1 MNTKELTA
9 KVYKAL
15 DEKLAEDI
23 SVIDI
28 SNISVIA
35 DFFIVATAKNQNHL
49 AALQDA
55 ADEVMYKNGF
65 HAKQVEG
72 NRNSTWILMDYEDII
87 IHLFSAED
95 RLFYNLERI
104 WQDGT
109 FISEDE
115 CMRFLYLKESIYTEY
130 LAENLTVWNDDVVHV
145 GVLRM

>member
-9 KVYKAL
+9 KVYQAL

-35 DFFIVATAKNQNHL
+35 DYFIVATAKNQNHL
-49 AALQDA
+49 SALQDA

-65 HAKQVEG
+65 NAKQVEG

-109 FISEDE
+109 FVTEE
-115 CMRFLYLKESIYTEY
+115 ELKEFM
-130 LAENLTVWNDDVVHV
+130 D
-145 GVLRM
+145 

>member
-9 KVYKAL
+9 KVYQAL
-15 DEKLAEDI
+15 DDKKAIDI

-28 SNISVIA
+28 SDISVIA
-35 DFFIVATAKNQNHL
+35 DYFIVATADNQNHL
-49 AALQDA
+49 MSLQNA
-55 ADEVMYKNGF
+55 ADEIMYKNGF
-65 HAKQVEG
+65 NAKQVEG

-109 FISEDE
+109 FISYDE
-115 CMRFLYLKESIYTEY
+115 LKEYM
-130 LAENLTVWNDDVVHV
+130 D
-145 GVLRM
+145 

>member
-35 DFFIVATAKNQNHL
+35 DYFIVATAKNQNHL

-65 HAKQVEG
+65 NAKQVEG

-109 FISEDE
+109 FISYDE
-115 CMRFLYLKESIYTEY
+115 LKEYM
-130 LAENLTVWNDDVVHV
+130 D
-145 GVLRM
+145 